1 MVRIRLRRMG
11 AKHRPFYRV
20 VVTDQRNA
28 RDGRFI
34 EIIGKYHP
42 MDDPSVI
49 DIDAEK
55 ALAWLDKGAQPSD
68 AVRKL
73 LEIQGIWQQFP
84 GAGTSLHAKRA
95 ANKVAKGKKMPKVPK
110 SAGKKAEA
118 AEAPAADAA
127 PEAPAEAEAPEAVEA
142 EASS

>member
-11 AKHRPFYRV
+11 AKKRPFYRV

-49 DIDAEK
+49 DIDEDK

-68 AVRKL
+68 SVRKL
-73 LEIQGIWQQFP
+73 LEIQGIWQKYP
-84 GAGTSLHAKRA
+84 GAGTSKQAKRA
-95 ANKVAKGKKMPKVPK
+95 ANKVAKGKK
-110 SAGKKAEA
+110 AAKA
-118 AEAPAADAA
+118 
-127 PEAPAEAEAPEAVEA
+127 
-142 EASS
+142 AS